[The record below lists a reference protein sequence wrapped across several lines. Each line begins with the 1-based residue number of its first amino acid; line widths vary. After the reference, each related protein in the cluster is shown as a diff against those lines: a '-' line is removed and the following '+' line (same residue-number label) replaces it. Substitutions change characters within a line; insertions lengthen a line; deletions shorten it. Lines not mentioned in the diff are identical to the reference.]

1 MSCQVGRGAQNSLS
15 LPATNG
21 IPYKGPVPIHESRQ
35 PSHGDPHT
43 EYTHRLTLR
52 KVEAARLDRVNLRI
66 SNLRLIIFL
75 TGVGLWG
82 FLVRP
87 DFISSWWLAC
97 PLLLFGTLVLRHE
110 TVRRQLRLT
119 QRSIRFYE
127 RGVARIED
135 RWEGGGTPGDEFL
148 QHEHPYAPDL
158 DLFGKGSLF
167 ELLCTARTHSGEQTL
182 AAWLCAPATPGEI
195 QARHE
200 AIAELRS
207 RVDLRERVALLGED
221 VRAGVHGEALKSW
234 AETPPLP
241 SLLLARTL
249 AGGLAILNVLVLVS
263 AGFTV
268 NSGVLA
274 LLVLNVPFAVWTR
287 MRVQRALAGVDW
299 ALHDL
304 ALLGQTL
311 ACIEQERF
319 QSPRLLALRSALE
332 TAGARPSQQLAQ
344 LRRLVAL
351 LESMKNQMFVLI
363 GLIVLWDRHVAFAIE
378 SWRAKSGPAVARWLT
393 AVGEFEAFC
402 ALAGYAYEHPAD
414 PFPDVTAQEPCFV
427 AEAVGHPLLPQ
438 SHCVRNDVA
447 LGEDLH
453 VLIVSGS
460 NMSGKST
467 LLRTVGTNIVLA
479 LAGAPVRARK
489 LRLSPLAIG
498 ATLRIQDSL
507 QRGSSRFYAEITR
520 IRQLMDLTKGTLP
533 LFFLLDEILHGTNS
547 HDRQVGAEAI
557 VRSLVDRGAI
567 GFVTT
572 HDLALAHIAETLAP
586 RAANVCFEDQLADG
600 KLVFDYRMR
609 PGIVRKSNA
618 LALMRAVGL
627 EV

>member
-1 MSCQVGRGAQNSLS
+1 MA
-15 LPATNG
+15 
-21 IPYKGPVPIHESRQ
+21 KHESLQ
-35 PSHGDPHT
+35 PFSHNDPHT
-43 EYTHRLTLR
+43 EYTQQLALR
-52 KVEAARLDRVNLRI
+52 RTEAARLDRTHLQV
-66 SNLRLIIFL
+66 SNLRLIVFL
-75 TGVGLWG
+75 VGVGLWW
-82 FLVRP
+82 FVTRP
-87 DFISSWWLAC
+87 GYASAWWL
-97 PLLLFGTLVLRHE
+97 LLLAVLFVTLVFYHE
-110 TVRRQLRLT
+110 TVRRQVQLT
-119 QRSIRFYE
+119 KRSIRFYE
-127 RGVARIED
+127 RGLARIED
-135 RWEGGGTPGDEFL
+135 RWEGTGTPGDEFL
-148 QHEHPYAPDL
+148 HHEHPYAPDL

-167 ELLCTARTHSGEQTL
+167 ELLCTARTHSGEATL
-182 AAWLCAPATPGEI
+182 ASWLCAPAPPEEI
-195 QARHE
+195 HARHE
-200 AIAELRS
+200 TITELRA
-207 RVDLRERVALLGED
+207 RVDLREQVALLGED
-221 VRAGVHGEALKSW
+221 VRAGVHGEALKTW

-241 SLLLARTL
+241 GLFLARTL
-249 AGGLAILNVLVLVS
+249 AAGLAILNVTVLVS
-263 AGFTV
+263 AGFEV
-268 NSGVLA
+268 NSGVL
-274 LLVLNVPFAVWTR
+274 LLLLLNLPFILWTR
-287 MRVQRALAGVDW
+287 TRVQRAVAGVDW

-304 ALLGQTL
+304 ALLGQLL
-311 ACIEQERF
+311 ACIEQEHF
-319 QSPRLLALRSALE
+319 HSPRLQGLQSALE
-332 TAGARPSQQLAQ
+332 TSGARPSHQLAT

-363 GLIVLWDRHVAFAIE
+363 GLVVLWDRHVAFAIE
-378 SWRAKSGPAVARWLT
+378 AWRAKSGPAVARWLT

-402 ALAGYAYEHPAD
+402 SLAGYAYEHPTD
-414 PFPDVTAQEPCFV
+414 PFPALTSQGPCFV
-427 AEAVGHPLLPQ
+427 AEAVGHPLIPQ
-438 SHCVRNDVA
+438 SHCVRNDVS
-447 LGEDLH
+447 LGEDLR

-479 LAGAPVRARK
+479 LAGAPVRAHR

-520 IRQLMDLTKGTLP
+520 IRQLMDLTKGPLP

-557 VRSLVDRGAI
+557 VRLFVERGAI

-586 RAANVCFEDQLADG
+586 RAVNVCFEDQLSDG

>member
-1 MSCQVGRGAQNSLS
+1 V
-15 LPATNG
+15 TT
-21 IPYKGPVPIHESRQ
+21 HESSS
-35 PSHGDPHT
+35 PPHSDPHA
-43 EYTHRLTLR
+43 EYTQRLMSVRALATLL
-52 KVEAARLDRVNLRI
+52 ARANHQV
-66 SNLRLIIFL
+66 SNLRLLVFL

-82 FLVRP
+82 FLIRP
-87 DFISSWWLAC
+87 GSLSAWWLLC
-97 PLLLFGTLVLRHE
+97 PLLLFGALVLYHE
-110 TVRRQLRLT
+110 TVRRQMQLT
-119 QRSIRFYE
+119 NRSIRFYE
-127 RGVARIED
+127 RGLARVED
-135 RWEGGGTPGDEFL
+135 RWEGTGTPGDEFL
-148 QHEHPYAPDL
+148 HPEHPYAPDL

-182 AAWLCAPATPGEI
+182 ATWLCVPATPEEI
-195 QARHE
+195 RARHE
-200 AIAELRS
+200 AITELRS
-207 RVDLRERVALLGED
+207 RVDLREQVALLGED
-221 VRAGVHGEALKSW
+221 VRAGVHGEALKTW

-241 SLLLARTL
+241 GLPLVRILAV
-249 AGGLAILNVLVLVS
+249 GLAVLNVAVLIS
-263 AGFTV
+263 AGFEI
-268 NSGVLA
+268 NLGVLA
-274 LLVLNVPFAVWTR
+274 LLLLNVPFSMWTR
-287 MRVQRALAGVDW
+287 ARVERAVAGVDW

-304 ALLGQTL
+304 VLLGQIL
-311 ACIEQERF
+311 ACIEQEPF
-319 QSPRLLALRSALE
+319 QSPRLVTLRSALE
-332 TAGARPSQQLAQ
+332 TAGTPPSQQLVQ
-344 LRRLVAL
+344 LQRLVAL

-393 AVGEFEAFC
+393 TVGEFEALC
-402 ALAGYAYEHPAD
+402 SLAGYAYEHPAD
-414 PFPDVTAQEPCFV
+414 PFPDVTSQGPCFV
-427 AEAVGHPLLPQ
+427 AEAVGHPLIPQ

-447 LGEDLH
+447 LGGEPR
-453 VLIVSGS
+453 VLIISGS

-479 LAGAPVRARK
+479 LAGAPVRAQK

-520 IRQLMDLTKGTLP
+520 IRQLLDLTKGPLP

-557 VRSLVDRGAI
+557 VRSLVDHGAI

-572 HDLALAHIAETLAP
+572 HDLALARVAETLAP

-600 KLVFDYRMR
+600 KLMFDYRMR